1 MKKRMKYIVCISILL
16 IGVLIILLY
25 VTQKNR
31 LPVIREDDVVSITF
45 ESNFND
51 KYEVKNLDI
60 NEFIEYYNQISNL
73 VENKEGEGST
83 ATSLIMVKLKSGTTI
98 NIGNSGNDFEISV
111 KDNNRN
117 VKQYWG
123 KQHNIRNLLYYGKY

>member
-1 MKKRMKYIVCISILL
+1 MKYIICISILL
-16 IGVLIILLY
+16 IGVLIFLLY